1 MKRFL
6 LIDDHEVVRQG
17 VKNVLLHLY
26 KSCEISEAEDEKTT
40 IKKLKESQY
49 DLIIMDIKIP
59 GTDTAGLFEYIKKT
73 YPLAKVLMFSMSIE
87 SIYAKRY
94 LNDGAMGFV
103 SKDAGLGELKK
114 AIDLVLNNK
123 RYISEA
129 LANQLAAEIGVK
141 EYDNPFQI
149 LSAREFDIA
158 SHLIKGNSF
167 LKIADLLTISI
178 STVGTYKSRLFKKLK
193 ISNTPQLIELARLY
207 NVS

>member
-6 LIDDHEVVRQG
+6 LIDDHEVVREG
-17 VKNVLLHLY
+17 IKNVLLHLY
-26 KSCEISEAEDEKTT
+26 KPCKISEAEDEKTA

-59 GTDTAGLFEYIKKT
+59 GTDTTGLFDYVINT
-73 YPLAKVLMFSMSIE
+73 YPLAKVLMFSVSIE
-87 SIYAKRY
+87 SIYAKRF
-94 LNDGAMGFV
+94 LKIGAMGFV
-103 SKDAGLGELKK
+103 SKNAGLGELKK

-141 EYDNPFQI
+141 EYDNPFQN

-158 SHLIKGNSF
+158 SYLIKGNSF
-167 LKIADLLTISI
+167 LKIADFLNISI

-193 ISNTPQLIELARLY
+193 ISNTSELIELAGLY